1 MLIVIVVIIAFDS
14 CLFDRPVH
22 ALNLTVGPGVS
33 DLGQAV
39 FDIVFITDTVKDV
52 PSCRFVFLAVG
63 ELDAIIHCSARTKDA
78 VCLQTM
84 KGVKIVWMR

>member
-1 MLIVIVVIIAFDS
+1 MIVVIIAFDS
-14 CLFDRPVH
+14 CLFDRAVH
-22 ALNLTVGPGVS
+22 ALLTVGPGVS

-39 FDIVFITDTVKDV
+39 FDIVFITDTVKYV